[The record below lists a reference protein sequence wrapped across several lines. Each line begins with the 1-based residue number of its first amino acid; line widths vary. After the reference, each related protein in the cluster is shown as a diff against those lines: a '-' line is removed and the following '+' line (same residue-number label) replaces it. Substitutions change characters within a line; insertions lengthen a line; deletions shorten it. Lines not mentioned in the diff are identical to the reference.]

1 EGTVTD
7 AVDEAMVDQLLSGVS
22 GGLYSKE
29 VLPKVLGRMLEH
41 GEGAEEAAAALGL
54 GAVDTEDVAARIDAI
69 VREREAFVRE
79 RGKGAMGPLM
89 GEVMKE
95 FRGQVDGKEL
105 SRLLGESIDR
115 LLDE

>member
-1 EGTVTD
+1 
-7 AVDEAMVDQLLSGVS
+7 MV
-22 GGLYSKE
+22 
-29 VLPKVLGRMLEH
+29 EH
-41 GEGAEEAAAALGL
+41 GETVGEAAEALGL
-54 GAVDTEDVAARIDAI
+54 GAVDMDDVAARIDAI
-69 VREREAFVRE
+69 VREREDFVRD

-115 LLDE
+115 LLHG

>member
-1 EGTVTD
+1 
-7 AVDEAMVDQLLSGVS
+7 MV
-22 GGLYSKE
+22 
-29 VLPKVLGRMLEH
+29 EH
-41 GEGAEEAAAALGL
+41 GEGVEEAAEALGL
-54 GAVDTEDVAARIDAI
+54 GAVDSEDVAARIDSI
-69 VREREAFVRE
+69 VREREALVRE

-115 LLDE
+115 MLVE

>member
-1 EGTVTD
+1 
-7 AVDEAMVDQLLSGVS
+7 M
-22 GGLYSKE
+22 
-29 VLPKVLGRMLEH
+29 
-41 GEGAEEAAAALGL
+41 GL
-54 GAVDTEDVAARIDAI
+54 GDVSLDDVASRVDAI

-95 FRGQVDGKEL
+95 FKGQVDGQEL

-115 LLDE
+115 VLDE